1 MLFATIAGFMEE
13 TLQNEK
19 FTYFDPKLNCTLQ
32 VV

>member
-13 TLQNEK
+13 NLQNEK